1 MAAAQTVTAAQLI
14 TRCRYDLRDE
24 NAHQWTDPELLSYI
38 NDNLEL
44 IYEILIDCDSE
55 LIRTGSGT
63 FDTVSGTE
71 TYDLSTEGMGDFWSP
86 YKIWC
91 PTDGPRELE
100 LVNTDE
106 RYDYQIDATTWNQGE
121 PYHYY
126 LEGDAIGL
134 LPIPD
139 AIYQINLKY
148 YPNFVPLA
156 STAANLPFKNLFN
169 LQIQQAVNMKAKH
182 RDMMNT
188 SIETALMALFQD
200 RAAAIMRKRSK
211 RNYQM
216 KPRFK

>member
-14 TRCRYDLRDE
+14 TRFRYDLRDE
-24 NAHQWTDPELLSYI
+24 NGHQWTDNELLSYI
-38 NDNLEL
+38 NDSLEL
-44 IYEILIDCDSE
+44 IYEILVDSDSE

-71 TYDLSTEGMGDFWSP
+71 TYDMAANTMGDFWSP

-91 PTDGPRELE
+91 PTDGPRELT
-100 LVNTDE
+100 LVNTDD

-121 PYHYY
+121 PYQYY
-126 LEGDAIGL
+126 LEGDTIGL

-139 AIYQINLKY
+139 GIYQINLKY
-148 YPNFVPLA
+148 YPNFVPLSA
-156 STAANLPFKNLFN
+156 TTGNLPFKNLFN

-182 RDMMNT
+182 RDMQNT
-188 SIETALMALFQD
+188 GIETALMSLFQQ
-200 RAAAIMRKRSK
+200 RATAIMRRRSK
-211 RNYQM
+211 RNYQT